1 MVRMPFVMDSIDST
15 SFHVDEI
22 QAHEQGNPEEVD
34 VGTVGLSEDTPTPG
48 CSKHG
53 EYEGD

>member
-1 MVRMPFVMDSIDST
+1 MPFVMDSIDST